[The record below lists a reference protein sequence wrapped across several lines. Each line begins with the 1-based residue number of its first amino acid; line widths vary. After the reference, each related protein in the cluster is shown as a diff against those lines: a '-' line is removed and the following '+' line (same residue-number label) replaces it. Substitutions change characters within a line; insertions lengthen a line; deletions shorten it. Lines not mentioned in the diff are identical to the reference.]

1 VDGVEVFGASF
12 RRFHYARHSHETYA
26 FGAIERG
33 AMRFWHG
40 GTEHV
45 AAPGEIIA
53 LNPGEVHD
61 GWPDTKLGCRYR
73 MLYVERS
80 TIDDLFGPEE
90 PRVMRSCALRGPV
103 LRDAQLA
110 RGISRFTREAS
121 DSLEEQSNFAQVLH
135 QMFARYGLPPLAL
148 RAVALERECV
158 ARAKSHMI
166 ERLGEPLH
174 LADIAGAV
182 RLSTFYFLRTFKRAT
197 GMPPHA
203 YLNQIRLERAREM
216 LRAGEP
222 PAQVAAATGFVDQ
235 SHLTRRFKGA
245 FGVTPSQY
253 RAAA

>member
-1 VDGVEVFGASF
+1 MFGASF
-12 RRFHYARHSHETYA
+12 RRFKYARHSHETYA
-26 FGAIERG
+26 FGTVEQG

-40 GTEHV
+40 GTDHLAV
-45 AAPGEIIA
+45 GGEIIT

-61 GWPDTKLGCRYR
+61 GRTEPEAGCRYR

-80 TIDDLFGPEE
+80 TIEDLFAPDE
-90 PRVMRSCALRGPV
+90 PRFRRSCALTGPV
-103 LRDAQLA
+103 LRDARLA
-110 RGISRFTREAS
+110 RCIGRFTRGAAEPLA
-121 DSLEEQSNFAQVLH
+121 EQSGFAQVLYH
-135 QMFARYGLPPLAL
+135 LFARYGAPPLAA
-148 RAVALERECV
+148 RPAALERECV
-158 ARAKSHMI
+158 ARAKSYMI

-174 LADIAGAV
+174 LADVAAAV

-235 SHLTRRFKGA
+235 SHLSRRFKGA

-253 RAAA
+253 RDAA

>member
-1 VDGVEVFGASF
+1 MFGASF
-12 RRFHYARHSHETYA
+12 RRFQYARHSHETYA
-26 FGAIERG
+26 FGAIEQG

-40 GTEHV
+40 GSEHL

-53 LNPGEVHD
+53 LNPGAVHD
-61 GWPDTKLGCRYR
+61 GRPDSTVGCRYR

-80 TIDDLFGPEE
+80 TIENLFL
-90 PRVMRSCALRGPV
+90 RTYALTGPV
-103 LRDAQLA
+103 LRDARLA
-110 RGISRFTREAS
+110 RCIARFTRGAAEPLA
-121 DSLEEQSNFAQVLH
+121 EQSGFAQVLYH
-135 QMFARYGLPPLAL
+135 LFARYGAPPLAA
-148 RAVALERECV
+148 RPAALERECV
-158 ARAKSHMI
+158 ARAKSCMI

-174 LADIAGAV
+174 LADIAAAA

-203 YLNQIRLERAREM
+203 YLNQIRLERAREL

-222 PAQVAAATGFVDQ
+222 PAQVAASTGFADQ